1 VLLGVVLQLLQ
12 KALLLADLKIQ
23 LAVLRVGER
32 GKEGGV
38 IVGVELARGDVPA
51 VGV

>member
-1 VLLGVVLQLLQ
+1 VLLRVVLQLLQ
-12 KALLLADLKIQ
+12 NTLLLADPQIQ

-32 GKEGGV
+32 GEEGRV